1 MKTSPYKSKEK
12 RLSEDSIV
20 KLINEE
26 LEETNNL
33 INQMNKNED
42 KIFYLLEK
50 IKEDGS
56 NEK

>member
-1 MKTSPYKSKEK
+1 MKTSLYKSKEK
-12 RLSEDSIV
+12 KLSEDSIV
-20 KLINEE
+20 KLINED

-50 IKEDGS
+50 IKEEG
-56 NEK
+56 EQ

>member
-12 RLSEDSIV
+12 KLSEDSIV

-50 IKEDGS
+50 IKEEG
-56 NEK
+56 EQ

>member
-12 RLSEDSIV
+12 KLSEDSIV

-26 LEETNNL
+26 LEET
-33 INQMNKNED
+33 NQMNKNED

-50 IKEDGS
+50 IKEEGS

>member
-1 MKTSPYKSKEK
+1 MKTSLYKSKEK
-12 RLSEDSIV
+12 KLSEDSIV

-50 IKEDGS
+50 IKEEGS

>member
-1 MKTSPYKSKEK
+1 MKTSLYKSKEK
-12 RLSEDSIV
+12 KLSEDSIV
-20 KLINEE
+20 KLINED

-50 IKEDGS
+50 IKEEEC

>member
-1 MKTSPYKSKEK
+1 MKTSLYKSKEK
-12 RLSEDSIV
+12 KLSEDSIV
-20 KLINEE
+20 KLINED

-50 IKEDGS
+50 IKEEGC